1 MPNADTGPRREIAS
15 VPLRDSPATSFSPSA
30 RDDALLLTKIAA
42 PLAWL
47 AENLAVLAMFVDL
60 LVTFVNTIGRYA
72 FHVGLEWS
80 EDLSSIA
87 MPIITFIGGAAYFR
101 RGWGM
106 AYTAVVDR
114 TRGLTHEVLIA
125 IGLWMSIAVSAAVLY
140 AMPAFLT
147 GQSMQTLPVMNI
159 SLTSVSIWMAIGF
172 ALFVLFGLEK
182 LARLTFRAQAIGLAA
197 TGVVASFLIVIRFA
211 IDAGTLPV
219 DPLVALLVILVTGF
233 VCAVPMALVLAIGGM
248 SFLVVTDSAPIVAAP
263 AIFQAGIGS
272 FLLVAI
278 PFFLLAGVLME
289 ITGMARRL
297 IDMIQE
303 WIGHWRGGLLLAE
316 VVSMYVFSG
325 MSGSKAADVATVGSV
340 MKGPLRARGYPA
352 TESVA
357 VLAAAAAMGEVI
369 PPSVALLILGSITTL
384 SVGTLFI
391 AGIAPAALLAVTLM
405 IGILIRAHR
414 YDFPKGPEFNL
425 RRALCSIPPA
435 LPALLVPL
443 IVLGG
448 IVGGV
453 ASATESS
460 SFAVIY
466 GVLVATLIYHSLDAR
481 TAWIGFRDAAVTSGM
496 VLLML
501 ATANLLSQTIV
512 IDGLGAKLGTL
523 LGALTDPRAFL
534 FVSMAAIIVLGFVLE
549 GFPAILIT
557 APLLLP
563 IAQRHG
569 IDPLYYGIL
578 LTMAVGIGVFM
589 PPIGIGYYIAC
600 AVGEASPHE
609 TIRPSLIYNIFLII
623 GLIICILYPGIILTL
638 PRMLGL

>member
-1 MPNADTGPRREIAS
+1 MVHAPTSDNAT
-15 VPLRDSPATSFSPSA
+15 F
-30 RDDALLLTKIAA
+30 LTRIAA
-42 PLAWL
+42 PLAVV
-47 AENLAVLAMFVDL
+47 AENLAVVAMFADL
-60 LVTFVNTIGRYA
+60 AVTFVNTIGRYA
-72 FHVGLEWS
+72 FQTGIEWS
-80 EDLSSIA
+80 QDLSSIA
-87 MPIITFIGGAAYFR
+87 MPIITFIGSAAYFR

-106 AYTAVVDR
+106 AYTAVAER
-114 TRGLTHEVLIA
+114 TRGLAHETLMA
-125 IGLWMSIAVSAAVLY
+125 TGLWITVAVSAAVLY
-140 AMPAFLT
+140 ALPTFLA
-147 GQSMQTLPVMNI
+147 GLAMQRLPVLGI
-159 SLTSVSIWMAIGF
+159 PEPVVGVWMLVGF
-172 ALFVLFGLEK
+172 ALFVLFALEK
-182 LARLTFRAQAIGLAA
+182 LTRLRLPAQALGLCAV
-197 TGVVASFLIVIRFA
+197 GVLALYLYGLRVA
-211 IDAGTLPV
+211 IDAGALPV
-219 DPLVALLVILVTGF
+219 DPLVALLLVLVVGF
-233 VCAVPMALVLAIGGM
+233 VCAVPMGLVLAVGGL
-248 SFLVVTDSAPIVAAP
+248 SFLLVTDSAPIVAAP

-297 IDMIQE
+297 IDMVQE
-303 WIGHWRGGLLLAE
+303 WVGHWRGGLLLAE

-325 MSGSKAADVATVGSV
+325 MSGSKAADVAAVGNV
-340 MKGPLRARGYPA
+340 MKGPLRARGYPP

-391 AGIAPAALLAVTLM
+391 AGIVPAALLAVTLM
-405 IGILIRAHR
+405 IGVLIRAYR
-414 YDFPKGPEFNL
+414 YDFPKGPAFNL
-425 RRALCSIPPA
+425 LRALRSIPPA
-435 LPALLVPL
+435 LPALLVPI

-448 IVGGV
+448 IVGGI

-460 SFAVIY
+460 SFAVVY
-466 GVLVATLIYHSLDAR
+466 GVLVAILIYHSLDAR
-481 TAWIGFRDAAVTSGM
+481 SAWVGFRDAAVTSGM

-501 ATANLLSQTIV
+501 STANLLSQAIL
-512 IDGLGAKLGTL
+512 IDGLGAKLGAL
-523 LGALTDPRAFL
+523 LAGLHDPTSFL

-557 APLLLP
+557 APLLIP

-589 PPIGIGYYIAC
+589 PPVGIGYYMAC

-609 TIRPSLIYNIFLII
+609 TMKPSLIYNIFLIA
-623 GLIICILYPGIILTL
+623 GLIICILYPPIILAL
-638 PRMLGL
+638 PRAFGL

>member
-1 MPNADTGPRREIAS
+1 MNVTPSTQD
-15 VPLRDSPATSFSPSA
+15 DSPLS
-30 RDDALLLTKIAA
+30 RIAA

-47 AENLAVLAMFVDL
+47 AENMAVVAMFADL
-60 LVTFVNTIGRYA
+60 IVTFVNTVGRYL
-72 FHVGLEWS
+72 FHTGLEWS

-114 TRGLTHEVLIA
+114 TRGLMHETLVAL
-125 IGLWMSIAVSAAVLY
+125 GLWMSIALSAGILS
-140 AMPAFLT
+140 AMPDFLR
-147 GQSMQTLPVMNI
+147 GQSMQTLPVLDI
-159 SLTSVSIWMAIGF
+159 SLTGVSIWMGIGF
-172 ALFVLFGLEK
+172 ALFILFALEK
-182 LARLTFRAQAIGLAA
+182 LLRLSGRAQMLGFGCAAVLA
-197 TGVVASFLIVIRFA
+197 GYILMLRIAS
-211 IDAGTLPV
+211 DAGTLPV
-219 DPLVALLVILVTGF
+219 DPLAALLVILIIGF
-233 VCAVPMALVLAIGGM
+233 ICAVPMALVLAIGGL
-248 SFLVVTDSAPIVAAP
+248 SFFIVTNSAPVVAAP
-263 AIFQAGIGS
+263 AIIQAGIGS

-297 IDMIQE
+297 IDMIQD
-303 WIGHWRGGLLLAE
+303 WVGHWRGGLLLAE

-325 MSGSKAADVATVGSV
+325 MSGSKAADVAAVGNV
-340 MKGPLRARGYPA
+340 MKGPLRERGYPP

-357 VLAAAAAMGEVI
+357 VLAASAAMGEVI
-369 PPSVALLILGSITTL
+369 PPSVALLILGSATTL
-384 SVGTLFI
+384 SVGSLFI
-391 AGIAPAALLAVTLM
+391 AGIAPAALLAFTLM
-405 IGILIRAHR
+405 IGILIRSYR
-414 YDFPKGPEFNL
+414 YGFPKGPPFNL
-425 RRALCSIPPA
+425 VRALRSIPPA

-448 IVGGV
+448 IIGGI

-460 SFAVIY
+460 SFAVVY
-466 GVLVATLIYHSLDAR
+466 GLLAAILVYRSLDAKS
-481 TAWIGFRDAAVTSGM
+481 AWTGFREAAVTSGM

-501 ATANLLSQTIV
+501 STANLLSQAIV
-512 IDGLGAKLGTL
+512 IDGLGAKLSVL
-523 LGALTDPRAFL
+523 LDGLTDARVFL

-563 IAQRHG
+563 IAQKHG
-569 IDPLYYGIL
+569 IDPLHYGIL
-578 LTMAVGIGVFM
+578 LTMSVGIGVFM
-589 PPIGIGYYIAC
+589 PPVGIGYYIAC

-623 GLIICILYPGIILTL
+623 GLIVCILYPEIILTL
-638 PRMLGL
+638 PRMVGL